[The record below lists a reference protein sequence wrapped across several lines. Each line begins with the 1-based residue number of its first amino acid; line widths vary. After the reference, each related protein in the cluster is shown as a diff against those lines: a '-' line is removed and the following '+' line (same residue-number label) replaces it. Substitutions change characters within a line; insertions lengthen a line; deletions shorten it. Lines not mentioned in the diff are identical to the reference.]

1 MSVLIHQGILY
12 LIVYVLLLLYAHN
25 IYHVTNT
32 WYTWYLHSINV
43 LKCTIHMSTIF
54 VIFLSETLSYYA
66 VLTTPGDFRL
76 LGQSK
81 ILPAGLLFNFERI
94 FPKIARNIFALPFCL
109 QVDSIVVVGIA
120 IQNINYTYSLYTGT
134 YCDVLLLVSPYQTSN
149 HTYSFHRYI

>member
-1 MSVLIHQGILY
+1 MYSCCCTRITFITLPIHGIHGTC
-12 LIVYVLLLLYAHN
+12 IASTFSNVQFICRQSLL
-25 IYHVTNT
+25 
-32 WYTWYLHSINV
+32 
-43 LKCTIHMSTIF
+43 F
-54 VIFLSETLSYYA
+54 FLSETLSYYA